1 MVSNVSIIGAGL
13 NGLMCAITLARR
25 GFNVE
30 VFERRTHQDICAPKY
45 SLNGKIGRSMSM
57 DLSTRGLFALKEIN
71 VFDEIV
77 ARSIPMIDKIY
88 HLQNGSVLPIPYGRD
103 KSEHIL
109 AISRTDLYKIL
120 FNTCRDYPNI
130 SIRFGHILHDV
141 DVNLHL
147 LNFLVPSERRESLI
161 STDILI
167 GADGVN
173 SKVREILE
181 RENKLPFKKSL
192 YDHCYKELT
201 IPKNKLSG
209 LHHNAMHLWPRHQ
222 FMLVA
227 QPNFDGSFTCAL
239 ILKNDTSKESFKHI
253 EGAQAVVEF
262 FQTHFPD
269 VVNLMPHLASEYKE
283 NPVGY
288 LNTISGTRW
297 VHNDFILILGDAA
310 HGMVPFFGQGVNCG
324 FEDCTILSELL
335 DQTAHHWPNTMK
347 MFNAI
352 RVPDANAIS
361 SMSSINYPEL
371 LEEPDLEKI
380 ILEKQLEN
388 MLSKEFSHIYRTY
401 HNMVCF
407 DRIPYSCIEKI
418 RTVQTKLLA
427 QFAEQNSNIDNID
440 RSQIENLINIYKD
453 QIKTVDTTFY
463 STQS

>member
-1 MVSNVSIIGAGL
+1 MVSSVSIIGAGL
-13 NGLMCAITLARR
+13 NGLMCAIILARR

-30 VFERRTHQDICAPKY
+30 VFEKRTHQDICAPKY
-45 SLNGKIGRSMSM
+45 NLNGKIGRSMSM
-57 DLSTRGLFALKEIN
+57 DLSARGIYALKEIN

-77 ARSIPMIDKIY
+77 AKSIPMIDKIY
-88 HLQNGSVLPIPYGRD
+88 HLHNGSVVPIPYGRD
-103 KSEHIL
+103 ASEHIL

-120 FNTCRDYPNI
+120 FNTCRDFPNI

-141 DVNLHL
+141 DTNLRL
-147 LNFLVPSERRESLI
+147 LNFIVPNERRESLI
-161 STDILI
+161 STDIVI

-181 RENKLPFKKSL
+181 RESQLPFKKSI

-201 IPKNKLSG
+201 IPKNKMSG
-209 LHHNAMHLWPRHQ
+209 LPHNAMHLWPRHQ

-239 ILKNDTSKESFKHI
+239 ILKNDESKESFKHI
-253 EGAQAVVEF
+253 EGPRAIVEF

-269 VVNLMPHLASEYKE
+269 VVNCMPHLASEYKE
-283 NPVGY
+283 NPVGF
-288 LNTISGTRW
+288 LTTISGTRW
-297 VHNDFILILGDAA
+297 VHNDFMLILGDAA

-335 DQTAHHWPNTMK
+335 EQTANHWPNAMR
-347 MFNAI
+347 MFNTL

-371 LEEPDLEKI
+371 LEEPNLEKI

-388 MLSKEFSHIYRTY
+388 MLSKEFSHTYRTY

-407 DRIPYSCIEKI
+407 DRIPYSSIEKI
-418 RTVQTKLLA
+418 RAIQTKLLS
-427 QFAEQNSNIDNID
+427 QLVENNSNIDTID
-440 RSQIENLINIYKD
+440 RLAIENLITNYKD
-453 QIKTVDTTFY
+453 QLKNTDVHY
-463 STQS
+463 LSL